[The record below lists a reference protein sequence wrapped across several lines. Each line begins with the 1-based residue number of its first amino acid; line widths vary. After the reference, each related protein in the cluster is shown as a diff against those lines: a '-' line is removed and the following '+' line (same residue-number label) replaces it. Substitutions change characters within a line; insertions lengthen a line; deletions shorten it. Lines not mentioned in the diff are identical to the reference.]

1 LAYHEHSTARRL
13 LENEPQALSEV
24 IHWISTTLTSPR
36 FWSLREEWPDLVQEA
51 LARVV
56 ESLQEGRFD
65 ASRDFR
71 VYVQG
76 IVRHVSL
83 QALAR
88 LVNSSRMPE
97 GFPAPQR
104 HPVDPEGAAISRQL
118 VRRVLDLASEECRE
132 LMRLYFLETRSYEEI
147 AGSCALPVGT
157 IKSRLFR
164 CLESA
169 HEALRAGVIRRRV
182 KEKA

>member
-1 LAYHEHSTARRL
+1 MAYPEHSTARRL
-13 LENEPQALSEV
+13 LENEPKALSEV

-36 FWSLREEWPDLVQEA
+36 FWLLREEWPDLVQEA

-56 ESLQEGRFD
+56 ESLQQGRFD
-65 ASRDFR
+65 SNRDFR

-88 LVNSSRMPE
+88 LVASSRLPE
-97 GFPAPQR
+97 GFPVPQR
-104 HPVDPEGAAISRQL
+104 PTVDPEGTAISRQL

-132 LMRLYFLETRSYEEI
+132 LMRLYFLEARTYEEI
-147 AGSCALPVGT
+147 AGSSALPVGT

-164 CLESA
+164 CLECA
-169 HEALRAGVIRRRV
+169 HEALRAGIFRRRV

>member
-1 LAYHEHSTARRL
+1 LAYPEHSTARRL
-13 LENEPQALSEV
+13 LENEPKALSEV

-56 ESLQEGRFD
+56 ESLKQGRFD

-88 LVNSSRMPE
+88 LVTSLRMPE
-97 GFPAPQR
+97 VPVSQKTG
-104 HPVDPEGAAISRQL
+104 VDPEGIAISRQL

-132 LMRLYFLETRSYEEI
+132 LMRLYFLEARSYEEI
-147 AGSCALPVGT
+147 AASCTLPVGT
-157 IKSRLFR
+157 VKSRLFR

-169 HEALRAGVIRRRV
+169 HEALRAGVFRRRV